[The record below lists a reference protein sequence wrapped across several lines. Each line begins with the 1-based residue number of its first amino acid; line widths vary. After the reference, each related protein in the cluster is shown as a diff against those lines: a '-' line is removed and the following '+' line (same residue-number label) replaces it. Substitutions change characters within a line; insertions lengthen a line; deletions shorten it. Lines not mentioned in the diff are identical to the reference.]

1 MKLNIQSSN
10 NFTIKDGMLKSDEPF
25 LVEKNGTDLVI
36 KDIKDIKDLNFAEDL
51 CSDIFSSFKNFG
63 SLFFNSQSSS
73 SSSSSSSSGVST
85 RINNGHVFINGKVNS
100 VTINGKKI
108 TPGNEPMIPRVPKE
122 NEFTFYSIPKDINS
136 ISISSGSVV
145 VTLDSDN
152 MILSVNGSGDIDVNG
167 KVRKLQLDV
176 VGSGDI
182 SVNNMVSE
190 NCSASVVGSGDVK
203 FYNCSLRTLQLKVV
217 GSGDITGECNSI
229 GNVSKSIIGSGDITG
244 F

>member
-1 MKLNIQSSN
+1 MMKLNIQSSN

-36 KDIKDIKDLNFAEDL
+36 KDIKDLNFAEDL

-73 SSSSSSSSGVST
+73 SSSSSGVST
-85 RINNGHVFINGKVNS
+85 RINNGHVSINGKVNS

-108 TPGNEPMIPRVPKE
+108 TLGNEPMIPRVPKE

-152 MILSVNGSGDIDVNG
+152 IILNVKGSGDIDVNG

-176 VGSGDI
+176 MGSGDI

-203 FYNCSLRTLQLKVV
+203 FYKCSLRTLQLKVV